1 MAGMGIAGSAH
12 TPSRAPKAMQHTAKP
27 ARAHAAIALWAAPM
41 KRTTGQ
47 DRSITRH
54 WRPATQ
60 AVRGGTWRSEMGE
73 TSEALFLTSGYSYD
87 DAATV
92 AARFAGEEEGMT
104 YSRLQNPTVQMLE
117 ERIALL
123 EGAQACRAQAS
134 GMAAMTTALLC
145 QLSAGDHIVAAKAAF
160 GSCRWLVDNLLPRF
174 GISGTTIDAGDN
186 AAWEA
191 AIRPNTKVFFF
202 ESPANPTMDVVDM
215 EAICTVARKH
225 GIVTVVDNAFA
236 TSALQKPMEFGAD
249 VVAYSATKMMDG
261 QGRVLAGAVC
271 GSTEFI
277 DGVLLP
283 FQRNTGPNIA
293 PFNAWVVL
301 KGLETL
307 DLRIFRQSENALK
320 VATFLETRVPRVL
333 YPYLPSHPQHA
344 LAKKQMKAG
353 GSILSIELDG
363 GRAEAHALLDALEL
377 IDISNNIGD
386 SRSLMCHPASSTHH
400 GVGAETRADMGVG
413 ENMLRL
419 NVGLED
425 PQDVIDDLDQAL
437 RKVGL

>member
-1 MAGMGIAGSAH
+1 
-12 TPSRAPKAMQHTAKP
+12 
-27 ARAHAAIALWAAPM
+27 M
-41 KRTTGQ
+41 KRHAGQ
-47 DRSITRH
+47 DRSITQK

-73 TSEALFLTSGYSYD
+73 TSEALFLTSGFTYD

-117 ERIALL
+117 ERIALM
-123 EGAQACRAQAS
+123 EGAEACRTQAT

-174 GISGTTIDAGDN
+174 GVEGTTIDASDN

-202 ESPANPTMDVVDM
+202 ESPANPTMDVVDL
-215 EAICTVARKH
+215 EFVCALAKKH
-225 GIVTVVDNAFA
+225 GITTVVDNAFA
-236 TSALQKPMEFGAD
+236 TSALQRPMDFGAD

-261 QGRVLAGAVC
+261 QGRVMAGAVC
-271 GSTEFI
+271 GSADWI
-277 DGVLLP
+277 NNVLLP

-293 PFNAWVVL
+293 AFNAWVVH

-307 DLRIFRQSENALK
+307 DLRIHRQSENALK
-320 VATFLETRVPRVL
+320 VASFVEGRVPRLL
-333 YPYLPSHPQHA
+333 YPHLPSHPQYD

-353 GSILSIELDG
+353 GTIFSFHLDG
-363 GRAEAHALLDALEL
+363 GLKQAHALLDALQL

-386 SRSLMCHPASSTHH
+386 SRSLMCHPASTTHY
-400 GVGAETRADMGVG
+400 GVGPETRADMGVG
-413 ENMLRL
+413 EGMLRL

-425 PQDVIDDLDQAL
+425 PDDLIEDLDQAL
-437 RKVGL
+437 RAAGL

>member
-1 MAGMGIAGSAH
+1 
-12 TPSRAPKAMQHTAKP
+12 
-27 ARAHAAIALWAAPM
+27 M

-47 DRSITRH
+47 DRSITRN

-60 AVRGGTWRSEMGE
+60 AIRGGTWRSEMGE

-92 AARFAGEEEGMT
+92 AARFAGEQDGMT

-123 EGAQACRAQAS
+123 EGAEACRTQAT

-145 QLSAGDHIVAAKAAF
+145 QLSAGDHVVAAKAAF

-174 GISGTTIDAGDN
+174 GIETTTIDACDN

-202 ESPANPTMDVVDM
+202 ESPANPTMGLVDL
-215 EAICTVARKH
+215 AFVCGLARSH
-225 GIVTVVDNAFA
+225 GITSVVDNAFA
-236 TSALQKPMEFGAD
+236 TAALQRPMDFGAD

-271 GSTEFI
+271 SSAAFI
-277 DGVLLP
+277 NDVLLP

-293 PFNAWVVL
+293 AFNAWVVL

-307 DLRIFRQSENALK
+307 DLRIHRQSENALQ
-320 VATFLETRVPRVL
+320 VASFVEARVPRLL
-333 YPYLPSHPQHA
+333 YPGLPSHPQHA
-344 LAKKQMKAG
+344 LAQKQMKAG
-353 GSILSIELDG
+353 GTIFSFDLDG
-363 GRAEAHALLDALEL
+363 GRAQAHALLDALEL

-386 SRSLMCHPASSTHH
+386 SRSLMCHPASTTHH
-400 GVGAETRADMGVG
+400 GVGPETRADMGVG
-413 ENMLRL
+413 EGMLRL

-425 PQDVIDDLDQAL
+425 PEDLIADLDQAL
-437 RKVGL
+437 TKAGL